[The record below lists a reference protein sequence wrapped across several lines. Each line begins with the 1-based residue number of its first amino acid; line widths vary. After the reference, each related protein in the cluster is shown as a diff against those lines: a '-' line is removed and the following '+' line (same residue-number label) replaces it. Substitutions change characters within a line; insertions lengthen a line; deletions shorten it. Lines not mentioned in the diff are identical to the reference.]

1 MDRGHRVSG
10 LGRLAHSRGVSYG
23 RGTLRVQVCPLVV
36 RKVRVDPVECRK
48 SQSSENTFQLLLVIY
63 FIYLSIILMYL
74 LDKMLKATTFILCT
88 NLSPFQ
94 HLFLHNNLLYSCGFD
109 KATKC
114 PAVNSFILIHRGVPV
129 S

>member
-10 LGRLAHSRGVSYG
+10 FGRLAHSRGVSNAL
-23 RGTLRVQVCPLVV
+23 GTLRVQVCPLVV

-48 SQSSENTFQLLLVIY
+48 SQSSENAFQLLLVIY

-74 LDKMLKATTFILCT
+74 LEKLLKATTFILYP
-88 NLSPFQ
+88 NLSPCQ
-94 HLFLHNNLLYSCGFD
+94 HLFLHNNLLHNYGFD

-114 PAVNSFILIHRGVPV
+114 PAVNSFIVMLRGVPM